1 MKIVHVMVSPFT
13 EGMTYQDNLLPEAQK
28 KNGHDVTFI
37 TSCKAWDGKNLIE
50 VQPCDTGMENG
61 VRLIRLKMKTILGS
75 KLLSDKVRYLK
86 ELENYLNELLPDFI
100 MLHGPQTASTK
111 IICKYID
118 AHPKARFVIDSHADS
133 HNSATNFVSKYI
145 LHHLYYRYYVNMALK
160 YAERFYYVAP
170 EVKTFILNNY
180 KIKEDKLELLPLG
193 GVILDDEEYKSIR
206 SKRRYELGFS
216 KDEIVFIHT
225 GKITAEKRTKLLL
238 KAFEKVNN
246 PRAKLIIIGSPES
259 DIKTAIKSAEKGN
272 KNIVFLGWKAGN
284 DLREYLCAADVYAQ
298 PGTQSATLQNAICAR
313 CAIMVYP
320 YPSHEILMK
329 ENGYYVK
336 DEKEILEAINEICEN
351 PSNLKKMQSASQ
363 LLAENLLDYTMQAE
377 KVLEIKVEQKT

>member
-1 MKIVHVMVSPFT
+1 MKIVHVIVSPFT

-50 VQPCDTGMENG
+50 VQPCDTRMENG
-61 VRLIRLKMKTILGS
+61 VRLIRLKVKTILGS
-75 KLLSDKVRYLK
+75 KLLSDKVRYLN

-111 IICKYID
+111 IICKYIG

-206 SKRRYELGFS
+206 SKRRCELGVS

-246 PRAKLIIIGSPES
+246 PRAKLIIIGSPEA
-259 DIKTAIKSAEKGN
+259 DIKTAIESAEKGN

-329 ENGYYVK
+329 GNGYYVK

-363 LLAENLLDYTMQAE
+363 LLAENLLDYKMQAE